1 MTNLLKNSGN
11 ADFAK
16 SERIGN
22 CMIITINRPKER
34 NPISGELFELVE
46 RSIKIAEADNSIGA
60 IILTGASLENGKSF
74 FCSGGDLNALAAL
87 REYSPAQRRE
97 TLEVLH
103 NFTRAVRGSNV
114 PFIAAVEGGA
124 AGAGCSIALTC
135 DFVISAKEAMFS
147 VAYVNVGLTP
157 DGGVTSFLAD
167 ILPRQLANEM
177 CLLGKPLLASRL
189 YDLGVVNELTAAED
203 ALAKALIWGE
213 KLANGPRKTIAT
225 IKHLCA
231 AATENSL
238 EQQLELEA
246 VKMVEAQGLAEAKEG
261 IEAFFGK
268 RKPVYNQ

>member
-1 MTNLLKNSGN
+1 MTNLLKNNGN
-11 ADFAK
+11 AEFAL

-22 CMIITINRPKER
+22 CLVVTINRPRER
-34 NPISGELFELVE
+34 NPISGELFTLVE
-46 RSIKIAEADNSIGA
+46 QAIETAEADITIGA

-87 REYSPAQRRE
+87 RDYSPAQRRE

-103 NFTRAVRGSNV
+103 NFTRAVRACNV

-135 DFVISAKEAMFS
+135 DFVISAKEALFS

-177 CLLGKPLLASRL
+177 CLLGKRLPASRL
-189 YDLGVVNELTAAED
+189 YDLGLVNELTEAED
-203 ALAKALIWGE
+203 TLTKALLLGE
-213 KLANGPRKTIAT
+213 KLAKGPRKTIAT

-246 VKMVEAQGLAEAKEG
+246 VKMIEAQGLAEAKEG

-268 RKPVYNQ
+268 RKPLYNQ